1 MANTL
6 KLLAIDTSTEA
17 CSAALYIDGEIT
29 SLYEVAPQ
37 RHAELILPMVDQ
49 VLSQAQVKLTDL
61 DAIAFGRGPGSFTGV
76 RIATGIAQ
84 GLAYSA
90 NLPVVPISTLAA
102 LARSEKDKS
111 EYIAVAIDA
120 RMSEVY
126 FGLYKHGD
134 GVELIGEEL
143 VIAPDKI
150 TLQIN
155 AMCFGV
161 GSGWA
166 RYAEVLKN
174 VFKNKLSGYGSERFP
189 HAADVAAL
197 AVHAF
202 KNGSLVKPEDVMPV
216 YLRNKVTG

>member
-1 MANTL
+1 M

-29 SLYEVAPQ
+29 SLDEVAPQ

-49 VLSQAQVKLTDL
+49 VLSRAQVNLTDL

-84 GLAYSA
+84 GLAFSA
-90 NLPVVPISTLAA
+90 GLPVVPISTLAA
-102 LARSEKDKS
+102 LAHSAKDKS
-111 EYIAVAIDA
+111 EYIAAAIDA

-126 FGLYKHGD
+126 FGLYKTGENI
-134 GVELIGEEL
+134 ELIGEEL

-150 TLQIN
+150 TPQVN
-155 AMCFGV
+155 TMCFGV
-161 GSGWA
+161 GSGWT

-174 VFKNKLSGYGSERFP
+174 VFTGKLSGYDGERFP
-189 HAADVAAL
+189 HAADIAVLAAP
-197 AVHAF
+197 AYR
-202 KNGSLVKPEDVMPV
+202 NGCQVKPEEVMPV